1 MTIAEVADQLGTSRQ
16 RVMQLL
22 AQGRI
27 TGAKTGT
34 LRTSAWDIDPASLA
48 SVRVRKV
55 GRPFGIRTPWARKAK
70 VAK

>member
-1 MTIAEVADQLGTSRQ
+1 MTIAEVAEQLGTSRQ

-27 TGAKTGT
+27 TGTKTGT
-34 LRTSAWDIDPASLA
+34 LRTSAWEIDPASLS

-55 GRPFGIRTPWARKAK
+55 GRPFGIRTQWARKSEGAK
-70 VAK
+70 

>member
-1 MTIAEVADQLGTSRQ
+1 MTIAAVATELGVTRN

-27 TGAKTGT
+27 AGTKTGT

-48 SVRVRKV
+48 SVRTRKV
-55 GRPFGIRTPWARKAK
+55 GRPFGIRTPWARKGE